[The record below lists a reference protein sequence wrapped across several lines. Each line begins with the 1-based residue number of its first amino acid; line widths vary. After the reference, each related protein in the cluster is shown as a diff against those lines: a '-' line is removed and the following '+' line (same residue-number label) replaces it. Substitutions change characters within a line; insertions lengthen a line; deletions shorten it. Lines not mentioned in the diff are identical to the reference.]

1 MWLTSDPAVPGFPV
15 PVTMTSPDDPSLL
28 WSHRFTPGTTLR
40 GAFATSEGRYRL
52 AAFGGACVLDVTLG
66 PSRVADVVLTMSESG
81 CGLALVRQGNMGDP
95 AMWRDD
101 PAVLIT
107 NHGVGN
113 ETPWIEPGQS
123 LP

>member
-1 MWLTSDPAVPGFPV
+1 MWLTSDPAVPAFPV
-15 PVTMTSPDDPSLL
+15 PVTMTSPDDHSLL
-28 WSHRFTPGTTLR
+28 FSHTFVPGTVVR

-52 AAFGGACVLDVTLG
+52 AALGEACVLDLTVG
-66 PSRVADVVLTMSESG
+66 PFDVADVVLTIAESG
-81 CGLALVRQGNMGDP
+81 CGLAVVRRGNMEDP

-113 ETPWIEPGQS
+113 ETPRIEPRES